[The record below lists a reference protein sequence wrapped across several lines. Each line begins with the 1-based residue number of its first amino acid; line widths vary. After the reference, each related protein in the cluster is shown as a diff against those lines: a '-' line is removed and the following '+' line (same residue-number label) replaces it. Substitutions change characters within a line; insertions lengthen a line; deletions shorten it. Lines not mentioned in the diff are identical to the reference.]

1 MKNSFF
7 QIFFNASIFLA
18 NKGLLGA
25 CLGCAD
31 AEAGAIECP
40 GCLAGQSGS
49 ISTSCV
55 SCAAGQYAV
64 SYNLFLAPNTAAIDI
79 VLTFYSLFVLLFY

>member
-31 AEAGAIECP
+31 ADAGAIECP

-64 SYNLFLAPNTAAIDI
+64 SYNLFLAPNTAAIDSTNFLFSI
-79 VLTFYSLFVLLFY
+79 V